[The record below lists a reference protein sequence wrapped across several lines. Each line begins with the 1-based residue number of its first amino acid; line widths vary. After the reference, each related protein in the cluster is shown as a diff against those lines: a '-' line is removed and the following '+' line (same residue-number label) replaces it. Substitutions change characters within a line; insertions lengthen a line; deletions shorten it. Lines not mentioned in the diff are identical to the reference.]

1 MKVGINVISF
11 IIGGIIGGAVSYYI
25 TRDAERSRAD
35 EEISSM
41 KAYYTKKEEKLLEK
55 VEAADKRVEAAIKA
69 KNTYEETCIN
79 LGVTLSELKKNR
91 PEEVTITEKEEE
103 GDDEDEDPALEDD
116 IPVEGIDYYVH
127 DTRKK
132 EPYPIEEEQFSEEM
146 REFFD
151 KITLEWY
158 LGDNMLLTEEGVL
171 VDDREKIVGDL
182 SAYSDGIKP
191 GKELYFRNELVGA
204 DYMIVAK
211 SGYGI
216 DNMKGDTV

>member
-1 MKVGINVISF
+1 MK
-11 IIGGIIGGAVSYYI
+11 
-25 TRDAERSRAD
+25 
-35 EEISSM
+35 
-41 KAYYTKKEEKLLEK
+41 
-55 VEAADKRVEAAIKA
+55 
-69 KNTYEETCIN
+69 
-79 LGVTLSELKKNR
+79 
-91 PEEVTITEKEEE
+91 
-103 GDDEDEDPALEDD
+103 
-116 IPVEGIDYYVH
+116 
-127 DTRKK
+127 
-132 EPYPIEEEQFSEEM
+132 EM